1 LVKIEIDNVYRKLGN
16 LFHLEIVSK
25 GKVYRVPLDFSG
37 NYNRGLTVYDKATGG
52 RLACTNFGFDWEEV
66 ELDSFMLKNF
76 IAKQFGLCLRNKGY
90 LTSKVGR
97 KFESS
102 YVAYSVSREIPTQD
116 SDIYKV
122 FDGFEYRF
130 VLISGIFYLCINPHL
145 KIKIVASIGE
155 LMQKGL
161 PAESMESLGAV
172 YSGSEGKTCR
182 CNIISLENDKC
193 CVRNLDSG
201 NDEYIGSGIVY
212 LIPRPE
218 MVQNIL
224 LVLERKSNI
233 IEIQRQY
240 SFLKQREGAK
250 GRFAKTLEIASDVAE
265 QVFPLKFADFEI
277 QFVPK
282 TISLRM

>member
-1 LVKIEIDNVYRKLGN
+1 MVKIEIDDVYRKPGN
-16 LFHLEIVSK
+16 LFHLKVASK
-25 GKVYRVPLDFSG
+25 GKVFRVPLDFSG
-37 NYNRGLTVYDKATGG
+37 NYNRSLTVYDKATGC

-66 ELDSFMLKNF
+66 ELDSFILKNF
-76 IAKQFGLCLRNKGY
+76 IAKQFGLCLRKKGY

-97 KFESS
+97 KFGNS
-102 YVAYSVSREIPTQD
+102 YVAYSASKEIPTQD
-116 SDIYKV
+116 RDIYRV

-130 VLISGIFYLCINPHL
+130 VLISGIFYLCMNPHL
-145 KIKIVASIGE
+145 KIKILASIGE

-161 PAESMESLGAV
+161 PAERMESLRAV
-172 YSGSEGKTCR
+172 YSGSEGETCR
-182 CNIISLENDKC
+182 CNIVSLENNKC

-201 NDEYIGSGIVY
+201 NNEYIDSGIVY

-218 MVQNIL
+218 MVQN
-224 LVLERKSNI
+224 VLEVLGRKSNI

-240 SFLKQREGAK
+240 SFLKQREAAK

-265 QVFPLKFADFEI
+265 QVFPLKFAGFEI

-282 TISLRM
+282 TISVRM